1 LVTGDQVMS
10 EIEQEREMLREAA
23 RKLAEKVIAPEAE
36 KIDQEAEFPRDIVG
50 AMGTQGLL
58 GIMLPED
65 YGGMEGD
72 ITSLC
77 YVAEEIAKVSGT
89 CSWIVVVQAMG
100 TLPILLEGDKEQKGK
115 YFNNIAEK
123 NCLAAFALTE
133 PAYGHDANSI
143 KTVFV
148 DKGDTYVLNGKKFFV
163 PHGGVADLYTVFAAS
178 EPGKGPEGVSAFL
191 VDKETEGLNFKESA
205 GKLGMCG
212 TPTADLIFTN
222 CEIPKENLLGAQGKG
237 WSIAVN
243 VLNMIRPAIGA
254 QAVGIAQGALDY
266 AAQYSQDRKQFGK
279 FISQFQGLRFMLADM
294 ATQTEAGRTL
304 VYKAAGMIDAKAEN
318 YAMHSA
324 MAKCFAS
331 DVAMKVTTDAV
342 QMLGGYGYIKDYPL
356 ERMMR
361 DAKVIQIFG
370 WSNEAQRE
378 IVAQCLVKE

>member
-1 LVTGDQVMS
+1 MG
-10 EIEQEREMLREAA
+10 EIEQEREMLKGAA
-23 RKLAEKVIAPEAE
+23 KKLAEKIIAPMAE
-36 KIDQEAEFPRDIVG
+36 KIDQEAQFPRDIVG
-50 AMGTQGLL
+50 AMGAQGLL

-89 CSWIVVVQAMG
+89 CSWIVVIQAMG
-100 TLPILLEGDKEQKGK
+100 TLPLLLEGNNEKKEK
-115 YFNNIAEK
+115 YFKDIAEK
-123 NCLAAFALTE
+123 NSLAAFALTE
-133 PAYGHDANSI
+133 ANYGNEPESI
-143 KTVFV
+143 KTACE
-148 DKGDTYVLNGKKFFV
+148 DRGDTYLLSGTKFFV

-178 EPGKGPEGVSAFL
+178 EPGKGSEGVSAFL
-191 VDKETEGLNFKESA
+191 VDRETEGLNFKESA

-212 TPTADLIFTN
+212 TPVADLIFDN
-222 CEIPKENLLGAQGKG
+222 CEIPRENLLGAQGKG
-237 WSIAVN
+237 WSIAAR

-266 AAQYSQDRKQFGK
+266 AAQYAQDRVQFGRS
-279 FISQFQGLRFMLADM
+279 ISQFQGLRFMLADM
-294 ATQTEAGRTL
+294 ATQTEAARTL
-304 VYKAAGMIDAKAEN
+304 VYKAAGMIGQKAEN
-318 YAMHSA
+318 YEMHAA

-342 QMLGGYGYIKDYPL
+342 QMLGGYGYIKDYPV

-378 IVAQCLVKE
+378 IVAQYLIRE